1 MNDADRIRALRDQG
15 RIDDAQ
21 AERLLAALEDLSADA
36 APAGPMTTNAAPQAA
51 PPPAAPP
58 TPEPAPAAEA
68 ARDDA
73 SDTSD
78 ASSEPRAA
86 DLLDEVERWV
96 RVELFAS
103 ALDVRVDADATEPRV
118 DADRGDVRIGAHDD
132 GWRIDQ
138 ARSDAGTWLERL
150 VDGVQGTRLKLFLPP
165 RTGIDLDV
173 KAGDVEL
180 DGVPA
185 LVGRLAA
192 GDLDARGLRAV
203 DLSVSA
209 GDVDLGLDPAPG
221 RHQVRLSVGD
231 LTVHLAQEA
240 DVRVEGEVSIGDASA
255 DAPFATE
262 RRGMVAE
269 SLRGTLGAG
278 LATLRLDVGT
288 GDLDVRRD
296 GHGS

>member
-21 AERLLAALEDLSADA
+21 AERLLAALGDLSADA
-36 APAGPMTTNAAPQAA
+36 APAGPPPANATPQAA
-51 PPPAAPP
+51 PAAPP
-58 TPEPAPAAEA
+58 TPAPAPAAEA
-68 ARDDA
+68 TRDDA
-73 SDTSD
+73 SD

-103 ALDVRVDADATEPRV
+103 ALDVHVDDTAHEPRV
-118 DADRGDVRIGAHDD
+118 DADRGDVRIEAHDD

-221 RHQVRLSVGD
+221 RHRVRLSVGD
-231 LTVHLAQEA
+231 LTVHLAPGA
-240 DVRVEGEVSIGDASA
+240 DVRVEGDVSIGDASA

-288 GDLDVRRD
+288 GDLGVRRD